1 LEKQGKYF
9 KYVALVEA
17 ILTARARIYER
28 TESHWRLWRQLA
40 VTANVFGL
48 KLIDEKRFS
57 QAMQMLKN
65 ATRLMDIETSDPGG
79 GGEGGGGGGGQTTLS
94 PQHRNE
100 LRAFIQDSYAYYYYR
115 RGKSAAALQYAQKAM
130 RIHVRLRA
138 WEHVAKCH
146 LHIGAILSRLRR
158 HDEAIR
164 AMGQV
169 LLMVED
175 GRLESGGASAQ
186 KICLVAV
193 TYHNIAAEQLLL
205 SRVHEACV
213 SSQNARRLARL
224 SLSYSNRWLKNFEAT
239 HKMALAA
246 LSTQREVR
254 TKIHSKEQAQLFQD
268 LTGTLYT

>member
-1 LEKQGKYF
+1 M
-9 KYVALVEA
+9 AIVEA
-17 ILTARARIYER
+17 ILQARARIYAR
-28 TESHWRLWRQLA
+28 TEAHWRLWRQLA
-40 VTANVFGL
+40 VTSNVFAL
-48 KLIDEKRFS
+48 KLVDEKRFGE
-57 QAMQMLKN
+57 AMRMLKS
-65 ATRLMDIETSDPGG
+65 AMRLMDVETGDAAAS
-79 GGEGGGGGGGQTTLS
+79 EATLS

-115 RGKSAAALQYAQKAM
+115 RGKSAAALQYAQRAM
-130 RIHVRLRA
+130 RIHVRLQS
-138 WEHVAKCH
+138 WDHVAKCH

-169 LLMVED
+169 LWMVED
-175 GRLESGGASAQ
+175 GRLESGGASAT

-193 TYHNIAAEQLLL
+193 TYHNIAVEQLLL

-224 SLSYSNRWLKNFEAT
+224 SLSYSNRWVRNFEAT

-246 LSTQREVR
+246 LAAQREVR
-254 TKIHSKEQAQLFQD
+254 MKIQTKEQSQLFQD
-268 LTGTLYT
+268 LTKTMYQ

>member
-1 LEKQGKYF
+1 MTARVDLRET
-9 KYVALVEA
+9 VALV
-17 ILTARARIYER
+17 
-28 TESHWRLWRQLA
+28 WRQLA

-65 ATRLMDIETSDPGG
+65 ATRIMDMETSDS
-79 GGEGGGGGGGQTTLS
+79 GEGGGGGQTTLS

-115 RGKSAAALQYAQKAM
+115 RGKSAAALQYAQKSM

-205 SRVHEACV
+205 SRIHEACV

-268 LTGTLYT
+268 LTSTLYT